1 MSAAPPEETSPMLRR
16 IGLMAGPV
24 LMALVLLLPAPAGL
38 SREAWLVV
46 ALVTLM
52 AVWWMTEAIPMA
64 MTAFLPIIYL
74 PLTGASTLKEAT
86 TPFAEPIIFLLL
98 GGFIVALAIERWGL
112 HKRIALFVLDLV
124 GASPSRLVLGFI
136 IATAFLSMW
145 ISNSAT
151 TMMMLPIALS
161 VASVMHQTNPDD
173 KTFAP
178 AAILGVAYA
187 ASIGGMGTLVGTPPN
202 AMAAGYV
209 KQTFQTEISFG
220 AWMQIG
226 VPVMLIL
233 IPLCWIILTRLAF
246 RVSATEHP
254 GVHTLVHGLRA
265 GQGPMSKA
273 EIRTA
278 LLCSLLAILWIF
290 SAQLK
295 KLPGLSGVSDELIA
309 MLFAVLM
316 FLIPSGMVRDEKLL
330 NWGDTLNINWGVIFL
345 FGGGLSLAAAMDRTG
360 LAQWL
365 GDFLSVLKD
374 VHPLVLLLIM
384 CGTVTALSE
393 IASNTAL
400 VAALLP
406 VLGAGATATGLP
418 PETLAIPL
426 ALAANCGFML
436 PAATGPN
443 AIAFGS
449 GRIKAAHMAR
459 AGILLD
465 IAGVVVIALVCWL
478 AL

>member
-1 MSAAPPEETSPMLRR
+1 MRAEPLEETSPALRR
-16 IGLMAGPV
+16 FGLFAGPV
-24 LMALVLLLPAPAGL
+24 LAGLVMVVSPPAGL
-38 SREAWLVV
+38 SREAWIVVGLVV
-46 ALVTLM
+46 LM
-52 AVWWMTEAIPMA
+52 AVWWISEAIPMA
-64 MTAFLPIIYL
+64 MTAFLPIIVL
-74 PLTGASTLKEAT
+74 PLAGVSTIREAT
-86 TPFAEPIIFLLL
+86 GPFAEPIIFLLL

-112 HKRIALFVLDLV
+112 HKRMALFVLDTV

-161 VASVMHQTNPDD
+161 VASVMQETSPDD
-173 KTFAP
+173 KSFAP

-187 ASIGGMGTLVGTPPN
+187 ASIGGMGTIVGTPPN
-202 AMAAGYV
+202 AMAVGYV
-209 KQTFQTEISFG
+209 RQTFGTEISFVQ
-220 AWMQIG
+220 WMMVG
-226 VPVMLIL
+226 VPIILVMV
-233 IPLCWIILTRLAF
+233 PLCWLLLTRVAF
-246 RVSATEHP
+246 RVSSVEIP
-254 GVHTLVHGLRA
+254 GVQDIVHRSRA
-265 GQGPMSKA
+265 GLGRMAAP

-278 LLCSLLAILWIF
+278 LLCVLLALAWIF

-295 KLPGLSGVSDELIA
+295 KLPGLSGLSDELIA

-316 FLIPSGMVRDEKLL
+316 FLVPSGMLAGEKLL
-330 NWGDTLNINWGVIFL
+330 KWQDTLNINWGVIFL

-365 GDFLSVLKD
+365 GGQLTLLRG
-374 VHPLVLLLIM
+374 VHPLVLMLVL
-384 CGTVTALSE
+384 CASVTFLSE

-406 VLGAGATATGLP
+406 VLGAAAQATGMEG
-418 PETLAIPL
+418 ETLAIPV
-426 ALAANCGFML
+426 ALAASCGFML

-465 IAGVVVIALVCWL
+465 MAGIVVIAVVCWL
-478 AL
+478 TL

>member
-1 MSAAPPEETSPMLRR
+1 MDVMEETSPGLRR
-16 IGLMAGPV
+16 IGLIAGP
-24 LMALVLLLPAPAGL
+24 LLALLVLVLPRPAGL
-38 SREAWLVV
+38 THEAWIVV
-46 ALVTLM
+46 ALVALM
-52 AVWWMTEAIPMA
+52 AIWWITEALPMA
-64 MTAFLPIIYL
+64 MTAFLPIIIL
-74 PLTGASTLKEAT
+74 PLAKVATIKEAT
-86 TPFAEPIIFLLL
+86 APFAEPIIFLLL

-112 HKRIALFVLDLV
+112 HKRIAMVVLDRV

-136 IATAFLSMW
+136 LATAFLSMW

-161 VASVMHQTNPDD
+161 VASVMQQTNPDD
-173 KTFAP
+173 KSFAP

-187 ASIGGMGTLVGTPPN
+187 ASIGGMGTIVGTPPN
-202 AMAAGYV
+202 AMAVGYV
-209 KQTFQTEISFG
+209 RQTFDIDISFL
-220 AWMQIG
+220 AWMKIG
-226 VPVMLIL
+226 VPVMLLL
-233 IPLCWIILTRLAF
+233 IPLSWLILTRFAF
-246 RVSATEHP
+246 KVSAQKIA
-254 GVHTLVHGLRA
+254 GVEAIVHKTRA
-265 GQGPMSKA
+265 ELGRMGTA
-273 EIRTA
+273 ERRTA
-278 LLCSLLAILWIF
+278 LLCLVLALTWIF

-295 KLPGLSGVSDELIA
+295 KLPGLSGLSDELIA

-316 FLIPSGMVRDEKLL
+316 FLVSSGQRRDEKLL
-330 NWGDTLNINWGVIFL
+330 AWRDTLNINWGVIFL

-365 GDFLSVLKD
+365 GQHLSVLKG
-374 VHPLVLLLIM
+374 VHPLLLLLVM
-384 CGTVTALSE
+384 CGAITALSE

-406 VLGAGATATGLP
+406 VLGAGAAATGLA
-418 PETLAIPL
+418 PETMAIPL

-449 GRIKAAHMAR
+449 GRVKASDMAR

-465 IAGVVVIALVCWL
+465 VAGVLVIALVCWI

>member
-1 MSAAPPEETSPMLRR
+1 MTEPLEESSPRLRR
-16 IGLMAGPV
+16 IGLLLGPA
-24 LMALVLLLPAPAGL
+24 LMLLVWILPKPSGL
-38 SREAWLVV
+38 SADAWLVV
-46 ALVTLM
+46 ALVALM
-52 AVWWMTEAIPMA
+52 AVWWITEAIPMA
-64 MTAFLPIIYL
+64 MTAFLPIVYL
-74 PLTGASTLKEAT
+74 PITGVSTIKEAT

-124 GASPSRLVLGFI
+124 GASPRKLVLGFI

-161 VASVMHQTNPDD
+161 VASVMQQNNPDD
-173 KTFAP
+173 KNFAP

-187 ASIGGMGTLVGTPPN
+187 ASIGGMGTIVGTPPN
-202 AMAAGYV
+202 AMAVGYV
-209 KQTFQTEISFG
+209 RQTFSADISFL
-220 AWMQIG
+220 AWMKIG

-246 RVSATEHP
+246 RVSATEQK
-254 GVHTLVHGLRA
+254 GVQALVHDARTQLGR
-265 GQGPMSKA
+265 MSSA
-273 EIRTA
+273 ETRTA
-278 LLCSLLAILWIF
+278 LLCILLALMWIF

-295 KLPGLSGVSDELIA
+295 KLPGLSGLSDELIA

-316 FLIPSGMVRDEKLL
+316 FLVPSGLARDEKLL
-330 NWGDTLNINWGVIFL
+330 KWADTLNINWGVIFL

-365 GDFLSVLKD
+365 GQHLVFLKGM
-374 VHPLVLLLIM
+374 HPLLLLLIM
-384 CGTVTALSE
+384 CGTITALSE

-406 VLGAGATATGLP
+406 VLGAAAGATGLP

-449 GRIKAAHMAR
+449 GRIKATAMAR
-459 AGILLD
+459 AGLWLD
-465 IAGVVVIALVCWL
+465 IAGVLVISIVCWL
-478 AL
+478 ML

>member
-1 MSAAPPEETSPMLRR
+1 MTEPPEESSPRLRR
-16 IGLMAGPV
+16 IGLLLGPA
-24 LMALVLLLPAPAGL
+24 LMLLVLLLPPPQGL
-38 SREAWLVV
+38 PSNAWTVV
-46 ALVTLM
+46 ALVALM
-52 AVWWMTEAIPMA
+52 AIWWVTEAIPMA
-64 MTAFLPIIYL
+64 MTAFLPIVYL
-74 PLTGASTLKEAT
+74 PLTGVSTIKEAT

-112 HKRIALFVLDLV
+112 HKRIALFVLDIV
-124 GASPSRLVLGFI
+124 GASPRKLVLGFI
-136 IATAFLSMW
+136 LATAFLSMW

-161 VASVMHQTNPDD
+161 VASVMQQSNPDD
-173 KTFAP
+173 KSFAP

-187 ASIGGMGTLVGTPPN
+187 ASIGGMGTIVGTPPN
-202 AMAAGYV
+202 AMAVGYV
-209 KQTFQTEISFG
+209 KQTFDAEISFL
-220 AWMQIG
+220 AWMQVG
-226 VPVMLIL
+226 VPVMLLL

-246 RVSATEHP
+246 RVSATAQKD
-254 GVHTLVHGLRA
+254 VHALVHDARSQLGR
-265 GQGPMSKA
+265 MSSA
-273 EIRTA
+273 ETRTA
-278 LLCSLLAILWIF
+278 LLCVLLALMWIF

-295 KLPGLSGVSDELIA
+295 KLPALSGLSDELIA

-316 FLIPSGMVRDEKLL
+316 FLVPSGLARDEKLL
-330 NWGDTLNINWGVIFL
+330 KWSDTLNINWGVIFL

-365 GDFLSVLKD
+365 GQHLTILKD
-374 VHPLVLLLIM
+374 VHPFLLLLII

-406 VLGAGATATGLP
+406 VLGSAAVATGLP

-449 GRIKAAHMAR
+449 GRIKATAMAR
-459 AGILLD
+459 AGLLLD
-465 IAGVVVIALVCWL
+465 VAGVLVISFVCWL
-478 AL
+478 ML